1 MSSKIRNENK
11 TDSIGLYTWT
21 YGKGVPFPY
30 LIKLTDTLSFD
41 IDREYKGDFTSFG
54 WGDTDDWTK
63 IL

>member
-30 LIKLTDTLSFD
+30 LIKLTDTLRLE
-41 IDREYKGDFTSFG
+41 IDDEYKGDYLSSG
-54 WGDTDDWTK
+54 WSDSDWTK

>member
-21 YGKGVPFPY
+21 YEKGIPFPY
-30 LIKLTDTLSFD
+30 LIKLTDVLYLE
-41 IDREYKGDFTSFG
+41 IDDEYKGDYLGAG
-54 WGDTDDWTK
+54 WSDSDWTK

>member
-30 LIKLTDTLSFD
+30 LIKLTDTLQLE
-41 IDREYKGDFTSFG
+41 IDDEYKGDYLSGG
-54 WGDTDDWTK
+54 WSDSDWTK

>member
-21 YGKGVPFPY
+21 YEKGIPFPY
-30 LIKLTDTLSFD
+30 LIKLTDVLHLE
-41 IDREYKGDFTSFG
+41 IDDEYKAEYFG
-54 WGDTDDWTK
+54 FVWSNNDWTK